1 MALLCVALVGKW
13 NEPLYFFCKEEASE
27 YLHLQMIAHS
37 ALDVIE
43 ERKKRYSVFR
53 KQQTFLD

>member
-43 ERKKRYSVFR
+43 ERKKR
-53 KQQTFLD
+53 